1 MLSLVL
7 LLTPAVNGL
16 PIDVVATA
24 EKVDDELGVVDDEA
38 EDAEEAEE
46 DEERTMEDDDEM
58 TILEEEEE
66 EEDVTIADG
75 DINDIDDKEDVDG
88 DRMSAPLRFPLSLL
102 EATVASV
109 TV

>member
-1 MLSLVL
+1 ML

-38 EDAEEAEE
+38 DAEEAEE
-46 DEERTMEDDDEM
+46 DEERTMEDDEI
-58 TILEEEEE
+58 TILE

-75 DINDIDDKEDVDG
+75 VINDIDDKEDVDG
-88 DRMSAPLRFPLSLL
+88 DRMRAPLRFPLPLP
-102 EATVASV
+102 EATVTSV
-109 TV
+109 TA

>member
-66 EEDVTIADG
+66 EDVTIADG

-88 DRMSAPLRFPLSLL
+88 DRMRAPLRFPLSLL

-109 TV
+109 IV

>member
-7 LLTPAVNGL
+7 LFTPAVNGL

-46 DEERTMEDDDEM
+46 DEERTMEDDEI
-58 TILEEEEE
+58 TILE

-102 EATVASV
+102 EATVASEIV
-109 TV
+109 

>member
-1 MLSLVL
+1 M
-7 LLTPAVNGL
+7 NGL

-38 EDAEEAEE
+38 DAEEAEE
-46 DEERTMEDDDEM
+46 DEERTMEDDEI
-58 TILEEEEE
+58 TILEEEE

-88 DRMSAPLRFPLSLL
+88 DRMRTPLRFPLPLP
-102 EATVASV
+102 EATVTSV
-109 TV
+109 TA

>member
-46 DEERTMEDDDEM
+46 DEERTMEDDEEM
-58 TILEEEEE
+58 TILEEE

-88 DRMSAPLRFPLSLL
+88 DRMRAPLRFPLSLL

-109 TV
+109 IV